1 MRRVAARLGA
11 GTEKGVPDDH
21 FHGVE
26 VRGPRRRGAEIVDHA
41 VMSWPLGADKP
52 ETHHEHDDNKR
63 GAAWGALWGL
73 LGGALF
79 AIPVAGAIAGVAIG
93 ALAKSTE
100 GTGITKDDLAR
111 IRTEVVEGTSALFL
125 VTEDADLDKLGE
137 RFRFNTT
144 LITTNLTAA
153 ERATLLETFG
163 GA

>member
-1 MRRVAARLGA
+1 MTTFTVWKFETPDGAAHAAQVLKDAEADGLV
-11 GTEKGVPDDH
+11 KIDDH
-21 FHGVE
+21 
-26 VRGPRRRGAEIVDHA
+26 AI
-41 VMSWPLGADKP
+41 MTWPLGADKP
-52 ETHHEHDDNKR
+52 ETHHKHDDSTR
-63 GAAWGALWGL
+63 GAAWGALWGV

-144 LITTNLTAA
+144 LITTNLTDV
-153 ERATLLETFG
+153 ERDTLLETFG
-163 GA
+163 GG